1 MECNRNLFL
10 CGYEDV
16 NNNTNDDIVP
26 ILRRGYRLNV
36 VGERQTQSTKSKI
49 GLAYCTAEYQTPI
62 CPKCQT
68 CMYMLIQ
75 LNSADLKEQ
84 NEWFHFDGLLQF
96 WACDNADDQT
106 LLHRVLPLEDG
117 IVAETTHV
125 NNDINKVDY
134 VLLFEEYMEYLGGG
148 CGLEYV
154 ISEKETLAAQRD
166 HEFLR
171 LDDPKLTIY
180 FNSTTRSFATNR
192 RF

>member
-1 MECNRNLFL
+1 MDCNRNLFL
-10 CGYEDV
+10 CEYEEV
-16 NNNTNDDIVP
+16 NNNHKDNDDTVP
-26 ILRRGYRLNV
+26 TLRRGYRLIV
-36 VGERQTQSTKSKI
+36 VGEKQTQNTKSKI

-75 LNSADLKEQ
+75 LNSLELKEQ
-84 NEWFHFDGLLQF
+84 NEWFQFDGLLQF
-96 WACDNADDQT
+96 WVCDNTDDQT
-106 LLHRVLPLEDG
+106 LLHRVLPLEG
-117 IVAETTHV
+117 GVIVETTLT
-125 NNDINKVDY
+125 DINEVDY
-134 VLLFEEYMEYLGGG
+134 VFLFEEYMEYLGGG

-154 ISEKETLAAQRD
+154 ISEKENLAQRD

-180 FNSTTRSFATNR
+180 FNSTTCSFATNR